1 MKVIHAFKTFTI
13 PMTSS
18 EFPKKVK
25 VSFEIPA
32 VLDKQIND
40 IVEKM
45 GYTDRAEFIRAAIR
59 EKIESW
65 KKEHPSHG
73 VNDLK

>member
-1 MKVIHAFKTFTI
+1 MDDYLLLMASDD
-13 PMTSS
+13 SS
-18 EFPKKVK
+18 SKKVK
-25 VSFEIPA
+25 IGLEIPA